1 MHYSYLFYKWNRL
14 NPSRSIP
21 VAHPMERDGFG
32 VDTPGRT
39 SGDSRVSG
47 AIEREWCT
55 GGLVDTV
62 DRDFVSVA
70 FGLTAQRYTNA
81 AGDGV
86 KLQIVIWRP
95 SGHMLD
101 CVSCRELM
109 VASAAIGA
117 GRSQLE

>member
-1 MHYSYLFYKWNRL
+1 MDLMD
-14 NPSRSIP
+14 
-21 VAHPMERDGFG
+21 A
-32 VDTPGRT
+32 
-39 SGDSRVSG
+39 
-47 AIEREWCT
+47 
-55 GGLVDTV
+55 V

-70 FGLTAQRYTNA
+70 FCLTPQRSTNA

-95 SGHMLD
+95 PGHMLD

-109 VASAAIGA
+109 VAFAAIGA